1 MNGSVLV
8 TGGAGYIGSHV
19 VAALARAGTRAV
31 VLDDLSN
38 SSRGVLDRLA
48 EITGEA
54 VPFVHADVRDRQAL
68 RATFAAHPIAA
79 VVHCAGL
86 KAVGE
91 SGERPLAYWDV
102 NVGGTFALAEVM
114 GEAGVAT
121 LVFSSSATV
130 YGQPDALPVGEES
143 PVRPQSVYGRT
154 KRTVE
159 DFLRDLARGN
169 ANWRIAVLR
178 YFNPAG
184 AHPSARIGEAPRGRP
199 NNLVPLLCRTVA
211 GDYAE
216 LSIYGTDW
224 PTPDGTG
231 VRDYIHVEDLAE
243 GHVAARRPAL
253 RTASFRRRGLRVRG
267 RRAGRRA
274 AGLARPARPRPDL
287 CRRVA
292 LAAGRRSLRKVAKS
306 SVRLDFRRAGPL
318 LGHRWWKVESDPT
331 LRARMFRF
339 YVAQARFDA
348 FLVADRL
355 NQAGI
360 RAHVFNQHASSIVG
374 DVPPDVAQPQV
385 WLEREADR
393 ERAGVLL
400 ARLTEEAARGGTPR
414 CAACG

>member
-19 VAALARAGTRAV
+19 VAALARARTKAI

-38 SSRGVLDRLA
+38 SSHGVIDRLA
-48 EITGEA
+48 EVTGA
-54 VPFVHADVRDRQAL
+54 DVPFVEADVRDARAP
-68 RATFAAHPIAA
+68 RATFAAHPITA

-91 SGERPLAYWDV
+91 SAERPLAYWDV
-102 NVGGTFALAEVM
+102 NVGGTLALAQVM

-130 YGQPDALPVGEES
+130 YGQPDVLPVAEDA

-154 KRTVE
+154 KRNVE
-159 DFLRDLARGN
+159 DFLRDLAHGN
-169 ANWRIAVLR
+169 ANWRIAILR

-184 AHPSARIGEAPRGRP
+184 AHPSALIGEAPRGRP

-243 GHVAARRPAL
+243 GHVAALAWLARNPGAATINLGLGRGYSVLEVIEAFERACGRRV
-253 RTASFRRRGLRVRG
+253 TRRFAP
-267 RRAGRRA
+267 RRAGDVACVYADPGRA
-274 AGLARPARPRPDL
+274 NE
-287 CRRVA
+287 
-292 LAAGRRSLRKVAKS
+292 
-306 SVRLDFRRAGPL
+306 L
-318 LGHRWWKVESDPT
+318 LGWRAERDLDAICTDAWRW
-331 LRARMFRF
+331 
-339 YVAQARFDA
+339 Q
-348 FLVADRL
+348 
-355 NQAGI
+355 QAGG
-360 RAHVFNQHASSIVG
+360 RY
-374 DVPPDVAQPQV
+374 
-385 WLEREADR
+385 EK
-393 ERAGVLL
+393 
-400 ARLTEEAARGGTPR
+400 
-414 CAACG
+414 